1 MTSNIRNNVDY
12 SPRALYWL
20 GGELVENGD
29 FEWADGSQMLF
40 NGWLPGQDLIEPT
53 KYPTCLGLRWKS
65 SPTPML
71 PSGLYW
77 AAQKCTSVG
86 GYVCKNHKIGIRDKI
101 VENQT
106 ISGIEGRLTSPGY
119 PTAYPTNLDYWIR
132 IIGPERTRLI
142 IQFQKID
149 LEQQNDCL
157 YDFISLQDYELSLE
171 PGSNTI
177 PMAMFVDE
185 SSKAMNDFYSMK
197 NRFKRFSSDSKQK
210 NLTKNNFPT
219 FQPYVRWCGGS
230 HDANMTK
237 FDFISQTNQALL
249 HFHTDFSISG
259 SGFSATWT
267 AIDITG

>member
-1 MTSNIRNNVDY
+1 
-12 SPRALYWL
+12 
-20 GGELVENGD
+20 
-29 FEWADGSQMLF
+29 MLF
-40 NGWLPGQDLIEPT
+40 NGWLPGQDLTEPT

-86 GYVCKNHKIGIRDKI
+86 GYICKNRKIGMRDKI
-101 VENQT
+101 VDNQT

-177 PMAMFVDE
+177 PMAMFVDG
-185 SSKAMNDFYSMK
+185 SIDDT
-197 NRFKRFSSDSKQK
+197 RFKRSTGKPK
-210 NLTKNNFPT
+210 NETKNSFPT

-230 HDANMTK
+230 HDANMSK
-237 FDFISQTNQALL
+237 FDFISQSNQALL

-259 SGFSATWT
+259 SGFSATWS

>member
-1 MTSNIRNNVDY
+1 
-12 SPRALYWL
+12 
-20 GGELVENGD
+20 
-29 FEWADGSQMLF
+29 MLF

-77 AAQKCTSVG
+77 SSQKCTSVG
-86 GYVCKNHKIGIRDKI
+86 GYLCKNRKIGMRDKI
-101 VENQT
+101 VNNQT

-157 YDFISLQDYELSLE
+157 YDFISIQDYQLTLE

-185 SSKAMNDFYSMK
+185 HSNDLDYQNNNFYSIK
-197 NRFKRFSSDSKQK
+197 NRFKRSSVEIKQK
-210 NLTKNNFPT
+210 NETKNNFPT
-219 FQPYVRWCGGS
+219 FQPFVRWCGGS
-230 HDANMTK
+230 HDANMSK
-237 FDFISQTNQALL
+237 FDFISQSNQALL

-259 SGFSATWT
+259 SGFSATWN
-267 AIDITG
+267 AIEIPG